1 MQWSLSQNTRD
12 LQKTSNPVSNFQTDV
27 PVCKSCTVCF
37 LMMFLSKS
45 LLVAATADTTEFAW
59 LVKFRPG
66 QPTFD
71 GVAAVPHETYMC
83 HGCMTSQDRATA
95 M

>member
-1 MQWSLSQNTRD
+1 
-12 LQKTSNPVSNFQTDV
+12 
-27 PVCKSCTVCF
+27 
-37 LMMFLSKS
+37 MMFLSES

-71 GVAAVPHETYMC
+71 DVAAVPHETYMC
-83 HGCMTSQDRATA
+83 HGCMTS
-95 M
+95 